1 MNSNPNNNEQPN
13 QQGPNQDEQPATVN
27 DEYQE
32 AYVRAAEHISD
43 LPDNLSDF
51 NTFQRALLISDNEG
65 LRLDENGPTYPPT
78 TEAASRRVRR
88 VEQPH
93 RGGNYVNT
101 IMPPLYT
108 NSSIEASLTQR
119 DASRTSSS
127 HTRLARFC
135 LQLSHIEWCYTSHS
149 KSRTRSKFL
158 ALKLYLLLT
167 RMNAWPNEG

>member
-1 MNSNPNNNEQPN
+1 M
-13 QQGPNQDEQPATVN
+13 
-27 DEYQE
+27 
-32 AYVRAAEHISD
+32 RAAEYISD
-43 LPDNLSDF
+43 LPDRLSDL
-51 NTFQRALLISDNEG
+51 NTFQRALLISDNES

-78 TEAASRRVRR
+78 TEVASRRGRR

-101 IMPPLYT
+101 VMPPLYT

-119 DASRTSSS
+119 DASRKSTS

-135 LQLSHIEWCYTSHS
+135 LQLSHIEWCYTSH
-149 KSRTRSKFL
+149 RTKSKFL

-167 RMNAWPNEG
+167 RLNVWPSEG